1 MTRVLSASAMPIVA
15 ACTARLVPAVIAAVL
30 LCLPPGPAH
39 AAGDAQAGGQ
49 LAQRWCTGCH
59 IVDGSGK
66 GPDTAPPFA
75 VIARRSP
82 NDRGWLRAWLTAPH
96 PPMPDPNLNRR
107 QIDDV
112 IAYLDS
118 LTPR

>member
-1 MTRVLSASAMPIVA
+1 MTRVLSASAIPIGV
-15 ACTARLVPAVIAAVL
+15 CRTARLVPAVIAAAL
-30 LCLPPGPAH
+30 LCLPPGLAR
-39 AAGDAQAGGQ
+39 AAGDAQAGLE

-59 IVDGSGK
+59 IVDRSGR
-66 GPDTAPPFA
+66 GPDTAPPFVA
-75 VIARRSP
+75 IARQSP
-82 NDRGWLRAWLTAPH
+82 NDRGWLRAWIAAPH
-96 PPMPDPNLNRR
+96 PPMPNFNLNRR